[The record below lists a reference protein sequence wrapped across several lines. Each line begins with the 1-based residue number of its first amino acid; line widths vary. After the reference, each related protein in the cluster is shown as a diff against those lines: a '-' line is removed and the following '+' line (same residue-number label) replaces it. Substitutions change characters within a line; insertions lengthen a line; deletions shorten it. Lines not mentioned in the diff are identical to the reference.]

1 MRTTNDKKDNRVV
14 VRLNDA
20 DNEYLR
26 EVSSRCGMSIS
37 DYIREMIQRDKAK
50 NFSEKNKKS
59 PRGLGIFRSP

>member
-26 EVSSRCGMSIS
+26 KVSSRCGMSIS

-50 NFSEKNKKS
+50 NFSEKN
-59 PRGLGIFRSP
+59 

>member
-37 DYIREMIQRDKAK
+37 DYIREMISRDKV
-50 NFSEKNKKS
+50 S
-59 PRGLGIFRSP
+59 RGRTNENLRSDEWSL